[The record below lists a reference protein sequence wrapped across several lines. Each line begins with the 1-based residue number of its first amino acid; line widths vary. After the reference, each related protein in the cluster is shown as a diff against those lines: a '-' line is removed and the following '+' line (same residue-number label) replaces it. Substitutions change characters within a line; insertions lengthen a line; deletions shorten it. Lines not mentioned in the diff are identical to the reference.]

1 MRIRFLFLICIS
13 SFILTGCRTRGYGKY
28 FPEFVDL
35 GLSVKWATCNIGAQR
50 PNQYG
55 DYFAWGETS
64 TKDYYDDDNYSIQER
79 YNTKGVS
86 TLDSSDDAAY
96 ILWGEDWR
104 IPTKEEIQEL
114 KQKCRWQWTTLNNTY
129 GYKVTGPNG
138 NSIFLPT
145 AGLRFQNRLELS
157 EINAYYWS
165 SSLDKTMADLLLFG
179 SNVIQL
185 TNLAPSV
192 GRSIRPVLSSQ
203 KSVPVK
209 AVKIRQK
216 THDLNI
222 GEQYTFTAEIIP
234 SNAVKKYTS
243 WSSSNPSVATV
254 DSYGTV
260 TAVSKGKCTITA
272 SRGSFTDRCQLVVR

>member
-86 TLDSSDDAAY
+86 ILDSSDDAAY

-145 AGLRFQNRLELS
+145 AGLRFQDRLELS

-260 TAVSKGKCTITA
+260 TAVSKGKCMITA

>member
-86 TLDSSDDAAY
+86 ILDSSDDAAY

-145 AGLRFQNRLELS
+145 TGLRFQNRLELS

-165 SSLDKTMADLLLFG
+165 SSLDKTMADLLLFD

>member
-86 TLDSSDDAAY
+86 ILDSSDDAAY

-145 AGLRFQNRLELS
+145 TGLRFQNRLELS

-165 SSLDKTMADLLLFG
+165 SSLDKTMADLLLFD

-243 WSSSNPSVATV
+243 WSSSNPSVATI

-260 TAVSKGKCTITA
+260 TAVSKGKCMITA

>member
-86 TLDSSDDAAY
+86 ILDSSDDAAY

-145 AGLRFQNRLELS
+145 AGLRFQDRLELS

>member
-86 TLDSSDDAAY
+86 ILDSSDDAAY

>member
-28 FPEFVDL
+28 YPEFVDL
-35 GLSVKWATCNIGAQR
+35 GLSVKWATCNIGAQK

-55 DYFAWGETS
+55 GYFAWGETS

-79 YNTKGVS
+79 YNTKGVCI
-86 TLDSSDDAAY
+86 LDSLDDAAY
-96 ILWGEDWR
+96 MLWGEDWR

-114 KQKCRWQWTTLNNTY
+114 KQKCRWQWTILNNTY

-138 NSIFLPT
+138 NSIFLPA

-165 SSLDKTMADLLLFG
+165 SSLDKTMADLLLFD
-179 SNVIQL
+179 SSVIQL

-203 KSVPVK
+203 KPVPVK

-222 GEQYTFTAEIIP
+222 GEQYTFTAEVTP
-234 SNAVKKYTS
+234 SNAVKKYIS

-272 SRGSFTDRCQLVVR
+272 SRGTFSDRCQLVVR